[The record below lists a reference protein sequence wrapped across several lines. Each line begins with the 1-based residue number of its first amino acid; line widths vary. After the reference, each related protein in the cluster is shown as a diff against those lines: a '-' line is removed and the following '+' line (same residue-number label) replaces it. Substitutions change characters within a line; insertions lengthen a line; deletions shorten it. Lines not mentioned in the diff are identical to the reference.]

1 MADALSIVE
10 FQALSC
16 DYDDNFDLIL
26 EEIGVDSV
34 LSGVVWDL
42 QANPK
47 SHLEYSINRGCL
59 WHKGRIVLSFKST
72 SIPMI
77 LHEFYSSP

>member
-34 LSGVVWDL
+34 LSGVVVKKKDGVT
-42 QANPK
+42 
-47 SHLEYSINRGCL
+47 EC
-59 WHKGRIVLSFKST
+59 
-72 SIPMI
+72 
-77 LHEFYSSP
+77 